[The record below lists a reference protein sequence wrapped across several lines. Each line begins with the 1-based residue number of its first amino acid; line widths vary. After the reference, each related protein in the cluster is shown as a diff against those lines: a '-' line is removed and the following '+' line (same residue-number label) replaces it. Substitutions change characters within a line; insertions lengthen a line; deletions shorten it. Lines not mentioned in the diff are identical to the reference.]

1 MLISRGTRAAD
12 LAVML
17 VRRAGLFFVFACLF
31 QYLGIHRRDSIYELR
46 RKSPRCDG
54 RDTTSVSQTIRRIEA
69 YRPDGKISD
78 EGKPG
83 GNLLGNHARELQ
95 TSRAASL
102 IFNLIINAK
111 LRIKL
116 STHKSCGRKKLWETP
131 IKYVY
136 SWKIYR

>member
-1 MLISRGTRAAD
+1 M
-12 LAVML
+12 
-17 VRRAGLFFVFACLF
+17 
-31 QYLGIHRRDSIYELR
+31 E
-46 RKSPRCDG
+46 K
-54 RDTTSVSQTIRRIEA
+54 SQTRV
-69 YRPDGKISD
+69 
-78 EGKPG
+78 KPG

-131 IKYVY
+131 LNMFTPGKYIA
-136 SWKIYR
+136 K